1 MHFTY
6 NNLDDARR
14 DDVIDSEKLTRIP
27 EDFMP
32 KKDQENSIEKKMDSI
47 DHDDKK
53 CEMVNEQLLCRKKEN
68 SKMDLSSS
76 HVEKITFLTKEFKEN
91 DFETDSISKGFPQTE
106 KEAESEKTENF
117 PELTFSQDEVLEKNR
132 YLE

>member
-6 NNLDDARR
+6 KNLDDARR

-27 EDFMP
+27 EDIMP

-68 SKMDLSSS
+68 SHMLQFW
-76 HVEKITFLTKEFKEN
+76 ELFRYFYAQIMKIIVKL
-91 DFETDSISKGFPQTE
+91 G
-106 KEAESEKTENF
+106 A
-117 PELTFSQDEVLEKNR
+117 
-132 YLE
+132 

>member
-6 NNLDDARR
+6 KNLDDARR

-27 EDFMP
+27 EDIMP

-68 SKMDLSSS
+68 SKMDQEDLKRIAVERILSQP
-76 HVEKITFLTKEFKEN
+76 KIAVDWILKWCKRERLRKR
-91 DFETDSISKGFPQTE
+91 G
-106 KEAESEKTENF
+106 
-117 PELTFSQDEVLEKNR
+117 
-132 YLE
+132 

>member
-1 MHFTY
+1 
-6 NNLDDARR
+6 
-14 DDVIDSEKLTRIP
+14 
-27 EDFMP
+27 
-32 KKDQENSIEKKMDSI
+32 MDT
-47 DHDDKK
+47 
-53 CEMVNEQLLCRKKEN
+53 
-68 SKMDLSSS
+68 SSS

-132 YLE
+132 YLESIFENFQQEQPLMLPPEFTFMENSDFVVYDDSIEKPVENKIDKISTSLKKKKMYLQLQVKEWKS